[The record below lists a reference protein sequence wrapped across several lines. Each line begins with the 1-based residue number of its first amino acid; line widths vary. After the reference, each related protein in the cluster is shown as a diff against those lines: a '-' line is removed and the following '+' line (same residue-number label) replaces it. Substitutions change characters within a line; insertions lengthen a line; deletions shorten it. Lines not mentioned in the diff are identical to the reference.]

1 MKIFPAILI
10 IGASLALAA
19 PSHAKP
25 ISFAE
30 GTTFMHERDRNMIQ
44 TELFYAPEFWWSI
57 GLAQSNMQSDDKL
70 RKMEAN
76 YAQVNFLVKRWNMP
90 GAQGN
95 IFASTGYGMVDS
107 TKESVVGVAH
117 PGHVVSQRAEYN
129 EMGRRLGVQGDYET
143 RQFYTSFKVD
153 VHQTPL
159 FFERTDTGQIGF
171 SPVAHDYEDLA
182 VWFVAQIK
190 KYRGMNDKTE
200 GGAFVR
206 LFKKNIWVEIGINE
220 RRKSQMMLM
229 INY

>member
-1 MKIFPAILI
+1 MKIFPAILL
-10 IGASLALAA
+10 IGASLVLAA
-19 PSHAKP
+19 PGQAKP

-44 TELFYAPEFWWSI
+44 TELFYAPEYWWSI

-70 RKMEAN
+70 RHMQAN
-76 YAQVNFLVKRWNMP
+76 YMQVNFLVKRWNMP

-95 IFASTGYGMVDS
+95 IFASAGYGLVDS
-107 TKESVVGVAH
+107 VKESVSGIAH
-117 PGHVVSQRAEYN
+117 PGHSLSQRAEYS
-129 EMGRRLGVQGDYET
+129 ESGRRFGLQGDYET

-159 FFERTDTGQIGF
+159 FFERIDIGQIGF

-182 VWFVAQIK
+182 VWFIAQVK

-206 LFKKNIWVEIGINE
+206 LFKKNVWVEIGINE
-220 RRKSQMMLM
+220 RRKSQVMLM